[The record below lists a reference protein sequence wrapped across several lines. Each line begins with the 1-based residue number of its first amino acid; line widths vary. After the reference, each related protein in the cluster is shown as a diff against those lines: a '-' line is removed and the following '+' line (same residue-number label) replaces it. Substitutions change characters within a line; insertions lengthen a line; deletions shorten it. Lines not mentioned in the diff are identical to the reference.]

1 MKIPAYIKNLRRSPW
16 KLLSILVPL
25 AMFGAGWW
33 LGLPP
38 TERDETTSDKSDTIW
53 TCSMHP
59 QIRQPNPGLCPICN
73 MDLIPL
79 QDDGSGGLREV
90 SVTPEAAALLNLRVS
105 PVVRSSAGVEI
116 RLFGRINYNERRI
129 TKITSRVSGRL
140 DRLFVDF
147 TGALVRKGDHL
158 AEIYSPDLLV
168 AQRELIES
176 KRAVDRAASDSP
188 AALDTRRRLLEAA
201 REKLRLLQFS
211 DKQIKEIENSAQPSD
226 HLTLHA
232 PQAGIVTNK
241 FATEGQYVKTGD
253 PLFTVADLSEVWLNL
268 EAYEKDL
275 QWLRYGQEV
284 EFTVDALPGSTFT
297 GTIAFI
303 DPEIDPVRRIA
314 RVRVNVSNPDLALKP
329 GMFAEAMVRSTTAT
343 DGRVLD
349 PSLEGKW
356 ISPMH
361 PEIVKDGPGAC
372 DICGMDLVPAEQFG
386 VFADKKDSSDP
397 LLIPA
402 SAVLRTGERA
412 VVYVRTGTDAGIS
425 FEGREI
431 VLGPKVGEQ
440 FIVVRGLEEGELV
453 VSRGAFKLDSELQI
467 KAKPSMMNPDAG
479 IEELPAG
486 SAPADL
492 AGQWAAMPRLLHR
505 LIEKPAP
512 ETIASMISL
521 VEDINTEWLQPDELK
536 LWREFSNRLLNHLTV
551 AKEEISRS
559 PQSAVRRVAR
569 AMETT
574 GVHLGLPYQ
583 PAEPATA
590 DESKIKALRQALGGY
605 LPIAKA
611 LADDDDEAAA
621 SAAKQFATQAPAD
634 FRELAEAVADASDI
648 KARRKAFKP
657 LSEALIASIRES
669 GIDAV
674 GNAYVV
680 HCPMAFDDTG
690 ADWLSAKPEILN
702 PYYGDAML
710 TCGTIDDL
718 LSYAPED
725 SDAAPE
731 PKPKPKGESKP
742 EAHDH

>member
-1 MKIPAYIKNLRRSPW
+1 MNTPDFINRLRRSPR
-16 KLLSILVPL
+16 KLLGIVVPL
-25 AMFGAGWW
+25 ALFGAGWW

-38 TERDETTSDKSDTIW
+38 SDNKVSEAAESDTIW

-59 QIRQPNPGLCPICN
+59 QIRQPNFGLCPICN

-90 SVTPEAAALLNLRVS
+90 SVTPEAAALLDLRVS

-147 TGALVRKGDHL
+147 TGALVRKDDHL

-168 AQRELIES
+168 AQRELIEA
-176 KRAVDRAASDSP
+176 KRATQREGSTSP
-188 AALDTRRRLLEAA
+188 AVLDTRRRLLEAA

-211 DKQIKEIENSAQPSD
+211 DKQIQEIEDSAQPSD

-232 PQAGIVTNK
+232 PQAGIVTAK

-253 PLFTVADLSEVWLNL
+253 PLFTVADLTEVWLNL
-268 EAYEKDL
+268 EAYENDL
-275 QWLRYGQEV
+275 QWLRYGQKV
-284 EFTVDALPGSTFT
+284 EFSVDALPGSTFK

-303 DPEIDPVRRIA
+303 DPEIDPTRRIA
-314 RVRVNVSNPDLALKP
+314 RVRVNVSNHDLSLKP
-329 GMFAEAMVRSTTAT
+329 GMFAEATVRSTTAS

-361 PEIVKDGPGAC
+361 PEIVKDGPGQC
-372 DICGMDLVPAEQFG
+372 DICGMDLVPAAQLG
-386 VFADKKDSSDP
+386 VFADKNAKSEP

-412 VVYVRTGTDAGIS
+412 VVYVRIGTDNGAN

-431 VLGPKVGEQ
+431 ILGPNGGEQ

-479 IEELPAG
+479 IGELPAG

-505 LIEKPAP
+505 LMDKPSDD
-512 ETIASMISL
+512 TIGSMISL
-521 VEDINTEWLQPDELK
+521 IEGINTEWLQPDELK
-536 LWREFSNRLLNHLTV
+536 LWKEFSNRLLNELALAKGEIAVTPQTV
-551 AKEEISRS
+551 
-559 PQSAVRRVAR
+559 VRRVAR

-574 GVHLGLPYQ
+574 GMHLGLPYEAGKPT
-583 PAEPATA
+583 PANEAQ
-590 DESKIKALRQALGGY
+590 IKALREALAGY

-611 LADDDDEAAA
+611 LADDDDQAAREAAKKFGA
-621 SAAKQFATQAPAD
+621 SAPDAFRALAD
-634 FRELAEAVADASDI
+634 EVANAADI
-648 KARRKAFKP
+648 KSRRKAFKP
-657 LSEALIASIRES
+657 LSDTLIAAIRES
-669 GIDAV
+669 GTDAV

-680 HCPMAFDDTG
+680 HCPMAFGNTG

-702 PYYGDAML
+702 PYYGDTML
-710 TCGTIDDL
+710 TCGTIEDL
-718 LSYAPED
+718 LSYTPQQSAP
-725 SDAAPE
+725 SPQ
-731 PKPKPKGESKP
+731 PKQDDTHKH
-742 EAHDH
+742 HDH

>member
-1 MKIPAYIKNLRRSPW
+1 MKIPAFITKLRRSPR
-16 KLLSILVPL
+16 KLLTLLLPL
-25 AMFGAGWW
+25 ALFLLGWW
-33 LGLPP
+33 FGLPA
-38 TERDETTSDKSDTIW
+38 SDKGPATGSGDDTIW

-59 QIRQPNPGLCPICN
+59 QIRQPNFGICPICN
-73 MDLIPL
+73 MDLIAL

-90 SVTPEAAALLNLRVS
+90 SVTPEAAALLDLRVS

-129 TKITSRVSGRL
+129 TKISSRVSGRL

-147 TGALVRKGDHL
+147 TGALVRKDDHL

-168 AQRELIES
+168 AQRELIEA
-176 KRAVDRAASDSP
+176 KRAMERTESGSAAV
-188 AALDTRRRLLEAA
+188 LDTRRRLLEAA

-211 DKQIKEIENSAQPSD
+211 DKQIQDIEDAAQPSD

-232 PQAGIVTNK
+232 PQAGIVTAK

-268 EAYEKDL
+268 EAYESDL
-275 QWLRYGQEV
+275 QWLRYAQKV
-284 EFTVDALPGSTFT
+284 EFSVDALPGRSFS

-303 DPEIDPVRRIA
+303 DPEIDPMRRIS
-314 RVRVNVSNPDLALKP
+314 RVRVNVANPDQALKP
-329 GMFAEAMVRSTTAT
+329 GMFAEATVRSTTAA

-349 PSLEGKW
+349 PSLAGKW

-361 PEIVKDGPGAC
+361 PEIVKDGPGPC
-372 DICGMDLVPAEQFG
+372 DICGMDLVPAEQLG
-386 VFADKKDSSDP
+386 IIAGKADTREP

-402 SAVLRTGERA
+402 SAALRTGERA
-412 VVYVRTGTDAGIS
+412 IVYVRTGTDNGPT

-431 VLGPKVGEQ
+431 VLGPKVGQQ

-467 KAKPSMMNPDAG
+467 KARPSMMNPDAG
-479 IEELPAG
+479 IGELPVG

-492 AGQWAAMPRLLHR
+492 AGQWAALPRLLHR
-505 LIEKPAP
+505 LIEHPSRQPVDA
-512 ETIASMISL
+512 MIRL
-521 VEDINTEWLQPDELK
+521 VEGMNTEWLQPDELK
-536 LWREFSNRLLNHLTV
+536 LWREYSSRLLNQLTL
-551 AKEEISRS
+551 ALDELPGS
-559 PQSAVRRVAR
+559 PETAVRRVAR
-569 AMETT
+569 AIEVA

-583 PAEPATA
+583 PAKPAPA
-590 DESKIKALRQALGGY
+590 DEAEVRALREALAGY

-611 LADDDDEAAA
+611 LADDDDALAMNSALQFSTEAAA
-621 SAAKQFATQAPAD
+621 D
-634 FRELAEAVADASDI
+634 FRPLFKAVADASDI
-648 KARRKAFKP
+648 KTRRREFKA
-657 LSEALIASIRES
+657 LSDALIAAIREH

-680 HCPMAFDDTG
+680 HCPMAFGDTG

-710 TCGTIDDL
+710 TCGTIEDV
-718 LSYAPED
+718 LSYEP
-725 SDAAPE
+725 AAAE
-731 PKPKPKGESKP
+731 PKEQSDHGS
-742 EAHDH
+742 HDH